1 MSNSKKV
8 LVVEDEMIIADDLCN
23 MISAKGYD
31 CVGIARSYEEALMSI
46 SNKNP
51 DLILLDIMLNSEKS
65 GIDLAKKINETSQ
78 IPFIFLTSHS
88 DSKTLEEAI
97 ETHPAGYLVKPID
110 EDDLNTTMALAIKSG
125 EAQPV
130 STKAQKDPEFI
141 FLKDGQFHFK
151 LNLSDV
157 FWVKSIGNYVQI
169 KTSDPKSK
177 IIRMPLKTIMEVL
190 PSASFMRV
198 HKSYIINLNHLDAI
212 GTSVVKISNGAEIPL
227 GKTYS
232 SELSEHF
239 NLG

>member
-1 MSNSKKV
+1 MSDSKRV

-23 MISAKGYD
+23 MITSKGYE
-31 CVGIARSYEEALMSI
+31 CVGIAGSYEEALMSM

-51 DLILLDIMLNSEKS
+51 ELILLDIMLNSEKS
-65 GIDLAKKINETSQ
+65 GIDVAKRINETTQ
-78 IPFIFLTSHS
+78 TPFIFLTSHS
-88 DSKTLEEAI
+88 DSSTLEQAI
-97 ETHPAGYLVKPID
+97 ETHPSGYLVKPID
-110 EDDLNTTMALAIKSG
+110 EDDLTTTMALAIKSSVA
-125 EAQPV
+125 EIKV
-130 STKAQKDPEFI
+130 ESKKDPEFI

-190 PSASFMRV
+190 PEKSFMRV
-198 HKSYIINLNHLDAI
+198 HKSYIINLNHLEAI
-212 GTSVVKISNGAEIPL
+212 GTSVVKMSNGAEIPL

-232 SELSEHF
+232 GDLSGHF